1 MQNKQETVVLVTKLG
16 HGKYVAMTSDH
27 QDITSDIP
35 TNILR
40 RVADTGY
47 VLNKI
52 TTKTGKTQWRK
63 RNYEDF
69 KYLFEASNPVNEAE
83 NISNEKHED
92 IIEFIKNSPRMIPS
106 TLIISD
112 LKWRYAVRSVIRGR
126 NLLMVGP
133 SGSGKTL
140 VANSVAEVFED
151 RPYFYFNLG
160 STQDARSTLIG
171 NTHFSKDKGT
181 FVSEALFVKA
191 ISTPNAI
198 ILLDEFSRAHH
209 DAVNILMTVL
219 DPMQQYL
226 RIDEHPETPTIK
238 VAKGVTFVATANIG
252 AEYTATR
259 VVDRAILDRFQI
271 VEVDTLDKEQEQTL
285 LDIKYPDVD
294 DELIEA
300 VAEIADHTRKM
311 VKSDDPK
318 ISTII
323 STRQTVEMTSLIF
336 DGFGLD
342 EAAEVCVFP
351 FYSDAGGVDSERTYM
366 KQLVQKFM
374 KTSDEKNPWDGADNE
389 EYAFDAD
396 GATIQQGGP

>member
-1 MQNKQETVVLVTKLG
+1 
-16 HGKYVAMTSDH
+16 
-27 QDITSDIP
+27 
-35 TNILR
+35 
-40 RVADTGY
+40 
-47 VLNKI
+47 
-52 TTKTGKTQWRK
+52 
-63 RNYEDF
+63 
-69 KYLFEASNPVNEAE
+69 
-83 NISNEKHED
+83 
-92 IIEFIKNSPRMIPS
+92 
-106 TLIISD
+106 
-112 LKWRYAVRSVIRGR
+112 
-126 NLLMVGP
+126 
-133 SGSGKTL
+133 
-140 VANSVAEVFED
+140 
-151 RPYFYFNLG
+151 
-160 STQDARSTLIG
+160 
-171 NTHFSKDKGT
+171 
-181 FVSEALFVKA
+181 
-191 ISTPNAI
+191 
-198 ILLDEFSRAHH
+198 
-209 DAVNILMTVL
+209 MTVL

-271 VEVDTLDKEQEQTL
+271 VEVDTLNKEQEQIL

-294 DELIEA
+294 NELIEA

>member
-1 MQNKQETVVLVTKLG
+1 MESNTQEIVVLVRKVG
-16 HGKYVAMTSDH
+16 HGKYAAIDQSG
-27 QDITSDIP
+27 QDMVGEIP
-35 TNILR
+35 THILR
-40 RVADTGY
+40 RVADTNF

-63 RNYEDF
+63 KNYEDF
-69 KYLFEASNPVNEAE
+69 KYLFEAANPVSEVE
-83 NISNEKHED
+83 NISSEKHAD
-92 IIEFIKNSPRMIPS
+92 IIEFIKNSPKMIPPA
-106 TLIISD
+106 LVISD
-112 LKWRYAVRSVIRGR
+112 LKWRYAIRSVVRGR

-140 VANSVAEVFED
+140 VAQTLADVFED
-151 RPYFYFNLG
+151 RSYFYFNLG

-171 NTHFSKDKGT
+171 NTHFSKEEGT

-209 DAVNILMTVL
+209 DAINILMTVL
-219 DPMQQYL
+219 DPMQKYL

-238 VAKGVTFVATANIG
+238 VAEGVTFVATANIG

-259 VVDRAILDRFQI
+259 VIDRAILDRFQI
-271 VEVDTLDKEQEQTL
+271 VEVDTLDKEQEINL
-285 LDIKYPDVD
+285 LGIKYPDVD
-294 DELIEA
+294 LTHITA

-323 STRQTVEMTSLIF
+323 STRQTVEMTSLIY

-374 KTSDEKNPWDGADNE
+374 KTSDEENPWDSPTA
-389 EYAFDAD
+389 AVDAD
-396 GATIQQGGP
+396 FATTA

>member
-16 HGKYVAMTSDH
+16 HGKYVAITSDH
-27 QDITSDIP
+27 QDITSEIP

-52 TTKTGKTQWRK
+52 TTKTGRTQWRK
-63 RNYEDF
+63 KNYEDF
-69 KYLFEASNPVNEAE
+69 KYLFEVANPVSEVE
-83 NISNEKHED
+83 NISSEKHAD
-92 IIEFIKNSPRMIPS
+92 IIEFIKNSPRMIPPA
-106 TLIISD
+106 LVISD
-112 LKWRYAVRSVIRGR
+112 LKWRYAIRSVVRGR

-140 VANSVAEVFED
+140 VAQTLADVFKD
-151 RPYFYFNLG
+151 RSYFYFNLG

-171 NTHFSKDKGT
+171 NTHFSKEEGT
-181 FVSEALFVKA
+181 FVREALFVKA

-209 DAVNILMTVL
+209 DAINILMTVL
-219 DPMQQYL
+219 DPMQKYL

-238 VAKGVTFVATANIG
+238 VAEGVTFVATANIG

-259 VVDRAILDRFQI
+259 VIDRAILDRFQI
-271 VEVDTLDKEQEQTL
+271 VEVDTLDQEQEVGL
-285 LDIKYPDVD
+285 LGIKFPDVAPAH
-294 DELIEA
+294 ITA
-300 VAEIADHTRKM
+300 IAEIADHTRKM

-323 STRQTVEMTSLIF
+323 STRQTVEMTSLIY

-374 KTSDEKNPWDGADNE
+374 KTTDEENPWDSPTDGV
-389 EYAFDAD
+389 DAD
-396 GATIQQGGP
+396 FATTA

>member
-1 MQNKQETVVLVTKLG
+1 MESNTQEIVVLVRKVG
-16 HGKYVAMTSDH
+16 HGKYAAIDQSG
-27 QDITSDIP
+27 QDMVGEIP
-35 TNILR
+35 THILR
-40 RVADTGY
+40 RVADTNF

-63 RNYEDF
+63 KNYEDF
-69 KYLFEASNPVNEAE
+69 KYLFESANPVSEVE
-83 NISNEKHED
+83 NISSEKHAD
-92 IIEFIKNSPRMIPS
+92 IIEFIKNSPRMIPPA
-106 TLIISD
+106 LVISD
-112 LKWRYAVRSVIRGR
+112 LKWRYAIRSVVRGR

-140 VANSVAEVFED
+140 VAQTLADVFKD
-151 RPYFYFNLG
+151 RSYFYFNLG

-171 NTHFSKDKGT
+171 NTHFSKEEGT

-209 DAVNILMTVL
+209 DAINILMTVL
-219 DPMQQYL
+219 DPMQKYL

-238 VAKGVTFVATANIG
+238 VAEGVTFVATANIG

-259 VVDRAILDRFQI
+259 VIDRAILDRFQI
-271 VEVDTLDKEQEQTL
+271 VEVDTLDQEQEVGL
-285 LDIKYPDVD
+285 LSIKFPDVAPAH
-294 DELIEA
+294 ITA

-323 STRQTVEMTSLIF
+323 STRQTVEMTSLIY

-374 KTSDEKNPWDGADNE
+374 KTSDEENPWDSPTEAEANIADL
-389 EYAFDAD
+389 AM
-396 GATIQQGGP
+396 TS

>member
-40 RVADTGY
+40 RVADTSY

-69 KYLFEASNPVNEAE
+69 KYLFEASSPVNEVE
-83 NISNEKHED
+83 NISNERHED

-112 LKWRYAVRSVIRGR
+112 LKWRYAVRSVVRGR

-140 VANSVAEVFED
+140 VAQTLADVFED

-171 NTHFSKDKGT
+171 NTHFSKDEGT

-219 DPMQQYL
+219 DPMQKYL

-238 VAKGVTFVATANIG
+238 VADGVTFVATANIG

-271 VEVDTLDKEQEQTL
+271 VEVDTLDQEQEFNL
-285 LDIKYPDVD
+285 LGIKFPDVD
-294 DELIEA
+294 NEMIDA

-374 KTSDEKNPWDGADNE
+374 KTSEDENPWDGG
-389 EYAFDAD
+389 DAD
-396 GATIQQGGP
+396 PVFEGDSSGYAQSV

>member
-1 MQNKQETVVLVTKLG
+1 MKSNTQEIVVLVRKIG
-16 HGKYVAMTSDH
+16 HGKYAAIDQSGRDMSGE
-27 QDITSDIP
+27 IP
-35 TNILR
+35 THILR
-40 RVADTGY
+40 RVADTNF

-52 TTKTGKTQWRK
+52 TTKTGRTQWRK
-63 RNYEDF
+63 KNYEDF
-69 KYLFEASNPVNEAE
+69 KYLFEASNPVSEVE
-83 NISNEKHED
+83 NISNEKHDD
-92 IIEFIKNSPRMIPS
+92 IVEFIKNSPRMIPN

-112 LKWRYAVRSVIRGR
+112 LKWRYAIRSVVRGR

-140 VANSVAEVFED
+140 VAQTIADVFED

-171 NTHFSKDKGT
+171 NTHFSKDEGT

-219 DPMQQYL
+219 DPMQKYL

-238 VAKGVTFVATANIG
+238 VADGVTFVATANIG

-259 VVDRAILDRFQI
+259 VIDRAILDRFQI
-271 VEVDTLDKEQEQTL
+271 VEVDTLDQEQEVSL
-285 LDIKYPDVD
+285 LGIKFPDVD
-294 DELIEA
+294 NEIVEA

-374 KTSDEKNPWDGADNE
+374 KTSDEENPWDDASDELVEDFADS
-389 EYAFDAD
+389 
-396 GATIQQGGP
+396 TV